1 MAEPKISKILFLN
14 TSIQSQSSNN
24 KSWKKIINCESSR
37 NANGDPYMFTCN
49 QNCDKEPSYF
59 TNQEIVLIS
68 NRDHIYKLLG
78 IWNGLKKS

>member
-1 MAEPKISKILFLN
+1 M
-14 TSIQSQSSNN
+14 
-24 KSWKKIINCESSR
+24 NCESSR

-49 QNCDKEPSYF
+49 QNCDKELSYF